1 MKYSILG
8 FNQEEVVKL
17 DEVDIVDLLLLDY
30 IYNAIASPTMLHKMD
45 ENNQPYVW
53 LYHEKILQ
61 DLPILNIGEEALK
74 KHIAK
79 LKRVGL
85 VKSLQDFTSGRKG
98 SRSFY
103 TITEE
108 CEKLRYTGVKE
119 YTSSC
124 EQVYKN
130 APNEDETGVKKYTSY
145 KQVNSIDSTLKNNTS
160 SKEDILT
167 ENFDFGKKENKP
179 RKTKNN
185 LYTKCS
191 AMIYN
196 FTDIPALQKLL
207 FTYLNMRLEIKDKP
221 LYANQFK
228 GMLNK
233 LASYSDSATLLCEI
247 VQQSVD
253 RGYLSFFP
261 VNNYKQGKSTH
272 DAIHESGSGVVIN
285 DTKEDAEK
293 REQFRA
299 KMEAEGKKAVF

>member
-30 IYNAIASPTMLHKMD
+30 IYTAIASPTMLHKVG

-85 VKSLQDFTSGRKG
+85 IKSLQDFTSERKG

-103 TITEE
+103 TITED

-119 YTSSC
+119 YTSSY

-130 APNEDETGVKKYTSY
+130 TPNEDETGVQKYTSY
-145 KQVNSIDSTLKNNTS
+145 KQLDIIDNKVNKTN
-160 SKEDILT
+160 SKELVQ
-167 ENFDFGKKENKP
+167 DFELGKPKK
-179 RKTKNN
+179 KKSN
-185 LYTKCS
+185 LYQQCS

-196 FTDIPALQKLL
+196 FTDIPTLQKLL
-207 FTYLNMRLEIKDKP
+207 FTWLAMRLEIKNKP
-221 LYANQFK
+221 MYANQFR
-228 GMLNK
+228 GILNK
-233 LASYSDSATLLCEI
+233 LDKLSDSATVLCEI
-247 VQQSVD
+247 VQQSID
-253 RGYLSFFP
+253 RCYLSFFP
-261 VNNYKQGKSTH
+261 LSYGKSQKQPTH
-272 DAIHESGSGVVIN
+272 DAIHESGSGVVVN

>member
-1 MKYSILG
+1 MKYSIFG
-8 FNQEEVVKL
+8 FNQAEVVKFG
-17 DEVDIVDLLLLDY
+17 EVDIVDLLLLDY
-30 IYNAIASPTMLHKMD
+30 IYNAIASPTMLHKVD

-85 VKSLQDFTSGRKG
+85 IKSLQDFTSGRKG

-119 YTSSC
+119 YTLSD

-130 APNEDETGVKKYTSY
+130 TPNEAETGVKNYTSY
-145 KQVNSIDSTLKNNTS
+145 KQVDIIDNTLNNNIS

-179 RKTKNN
+179 RKNN

-207 FTYLNMRLEIKDKP
+207 FTWLNMRLEIKDKP

-228 GMLNK
+228 GILNK
-233 LASYSDSATLLCEI
+233 LDSYTESATELCEI
-247 VQQSVD
+247 VQQSID

-261 VNNYKQGKSTH
+261 INHYTRQGKSTH

-293 REQFRA
+293 REQFRI

>member
-1 MKYSILG
+1 MNSNNFIVIQGWMCNELDLGGNELLIFALINGFSQDGVSRFSGGRKYIADT
-8 FNQEEVVKL
+8 FNITLPTVDKALKRLLELNYIEVKKSMDHVHTDSYAVTIEVVKTFYQGSKESL
-17 DEVDIVDLLLLDY
+17 PGSSKDSL
-30 IYNAIASPTMLHKMD
+30 P
-45 ENNQPYVW
+45 NN
-53 LYHEKILQ
+53 
-61 DLPILNIGEEALK
+61 
-74 KHIAK
+74 
-79 LKRVGL
+79 
-85 VKSLQDFTSGRKG
+85 
-98 SRSFY
+98 
-103 TITEE
+103 
-108 CEKLRYTGVKE
+108 
-119 YTSSC
+119 
-124 EQVYKN
+124 
-130 APNEDETGVKKYTSY
+130 
-145 KQVNSIDSTLKNNTS
+145 IDNNNTNNKNNNIS

-167 ENFDFGKKENKP
+167 ENFDFGIKENKP
-179 RKTKNN
+179 CKTKNN

-207 FTYLNMRLEIKDKP
+207 FTYLDLRLEIKDKP

-233 LASYSDSATLLCEI
+233 LAGYTESATLLCEI
-247 VQQSVD
+247 VQQSID

-272 DAIHESGSGVVIN
+272 DAIHESGSGVVVN